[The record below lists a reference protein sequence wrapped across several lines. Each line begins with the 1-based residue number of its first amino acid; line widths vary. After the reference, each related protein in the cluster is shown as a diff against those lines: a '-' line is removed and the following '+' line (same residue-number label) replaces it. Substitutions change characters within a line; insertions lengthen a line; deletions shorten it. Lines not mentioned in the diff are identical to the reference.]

1 MVVSGYQRDS
11 GGGDHG
17 WWLRERERERE
28 KEDLGK
34 ENKISF

>member
-1 MVVSGYQRDS
+1 MVVSGDQRDS

-28 KEDLGK
+28 DLGK
-34 ENKISF
+34 ENKNFF

>member
-17 WWLRERERERE
+17 WWLRERERKRERGLR
-28 KEDLGK
+28 KRK
-34 ENKISF
+34 